1 MKVSKKENKI
11 RDALK
16 TRMDLLFIR
25 QLRNSGYDLKS
36 DYPNG
41 EMNLLYDFE
50 REEHF
55 RAKKQKVEVVKKK
68 GPRQILNPDK
78 TTLEFKVELD
88 AHRFSKE
95 EFKESL
101 ENSI

>member
-1 MKVSKKENKI
+1 
-11 RDALK
+11 
-16 TRMDLLFIR
+16 MDLLFIR

-41 EMNLLYDFE
+41 EMNLLYDHE

-55 RAKKQKVEVVKKK
+55 KERKEKVEVVKKK

-78 TTLEFKVELD
+78 TTLEFKEELE
-88 AHRFSKE
+88 AHKFSKD

-101 ENSI
+101 EATI